1 MAPLGDAA
9 GAAARHTAGMLVISH
24 ACLPYA
30 NHDGCTCQT
39 VAGPALGVSA
49 IDASLWTVPVGAAMP
64 VSRHDGPCVV
74 LVLAGS
80 GKQRVAGAPQSFRG
94 PCTLIVP
101 PLAEHE
107 IVNTGALPLQL
118 VVIVAP
124 VAASES

>member
-9 GAAARHTAGMLVISH
+9 GAPTPDTAGMLVISH
-24 ACLPYA
+24 ACLPCSS
-30 NHDGCTCQT
+30 HDGCTCRT
-39 VAGPALGVSA
+39 VAGPALGVCA
-49 IDASLWTVPVGAAMP
+49 IDASVWSVPVGAATP
-64 VSRHDGPCVV
+64 ARLHEGTCVV

-80 GKQRVAGAPQSFRG
+80 GKHRVAGAPQSFRA

-124 VAASES
+124 AAPSET